1 MSLVATEKKQS
12 VLNGAM
18 VLMFAVLLVKVI
30 GVLFKIPLTD
40 LIGSVGRGY
49 FSSAYEVYTPIFAI
63 SMAGLP
69 VAVSRM
75 VAENVALEK
84 YREARSV
91 FKVSQRIF
99 LIVGTVGT
107 AVLLLAAYPYTHFI
121 EGVSSKSLPAVLCV
135 APSIFFCCF
144 MSAYRGYYEGLR
156 NMSPTATSQVI
167 EALGKLLVGLLL
179 AKVVVSTGMSQYDA
193 GMLASGNVS
202 AEVFGNTVTSL
213 TEANSVITPL
223 AAAGAVL
230 GVTVGSIASTAFLM
244 IYYKIKGDGFTRVQ
258 LVNSP
263 KSAEGTVLAKSMIK
277 IAIPMVVSALILN
290 ITNLIDT
297 VTIQARLA
305 TALETDFNAVIT
317 MHQEAITKATELS
330 RLDLSNKEEVVK
342 YLWGSYGM
350 ALDFRNLVPTI
361 TVQLGVSALPALAAA
376 WATKDKDNI
385 SSTIETVIRI
395 GMLIALPA
403 GIGMAALAEPI
414 LTVIY
419 GRGQSSDAISVVAP
433 IMISYGLA
441 TCIMAISTPITNML
455 QAIGR
460 TDIPV
465 KTVVVGAICKLTC
478 NFILVGNPRFN
489 VYGAVAGTILFYV
502 VIVTCNLISL
512 IKVAKV
518 KINWVSVFLKPFAC
532 AALCGI
538 TAFASNALLNRIFP
552 ADTSESILNMGT
564 VSMGISVILAV
575 VVYAI
580 SLLLIK
586 GLAKEDVAVLPKGEK
601 IAKALEKHGLL
612 G

>member
-1 MSLVATEKKQS
+1 MATEKKQS

-18 VLMFAVLLVKVI
+18 VLMFGVVLVKLI

-40 LIGSVGRGY
+40 LVGSVGRGY

-99 LIVGTVGT
+99 LIVGLVGT
-107 AVLLLAAYPYTHFI
+107 AILFLAAYPYTHFI
-121 EGVSSKSLPAVLCV
+121 AGVSPKSLPAVLCV
-135 APSIFFCCF
+135 APSIFFCCY

-156 NMSPTATSQVI
+156 NMTPTAISQVV
-167 EALGKLLVGLLL
+167 EALGKLVIGLLL
-179 AKVVVSTGMSQYDA
+179 AKLVVSSGLSQYEA
-193 GMLASGNVS
+193 GMLASGDVK
-202 AEVFGNTVTSL
+202 ATVFGTEVTSSI
-213 TEANSVITPL
+213 EANSVIAPL

-230 GVTVGSIASTAFLM
+230 GVTVGSILSNAFLM
-244 IYYKIKGDGFTRVQ
+244 IYHKIKGDGFTRVQ

-263 KSAEGTVLAKSMIK
+263 KARDGSVLAKEMIK
-277 IAIPMVVSALILN
+277 IAVPMVVSALILN

-297 VTIQARLA
+297 ITIQARLA
-305 TALETDFNAVIT
+305 TALETDFNAVFS
-317 MHQEAITKATELS
+317 MHEAAMTKAVSLS
-330 RLDLSNKEEVVK
+330 RLDISNKPEVVK
-342 YLWGSYGM
+342 YLWGAYGS
-350 ALDFRNLVPTI
+350 ALDFRNLIPTI

-376 WATKDKDNI
+376 WAVKDKKNI
-385 SSTIETVIRI
+385 TSTIETVIRI

-403 GIGMAALAEPI
+403 GIGMASLAEPI

-419 GRGQSSDAISVVAP
+419 GRGNFSDTIPVVVP
-433 IMISYGLA
+433 IMTAYGLA
-441 TCIMAISTPITNML
+441 TFVMAISTPVTNML

-465 KTVVVGAICKLTC
+465 KSVVVGAICKLTC
-478 NFILVGNPRFN
+478 NFILVGNPKFN

-502 VIVTCNLISL
+502 VIVSCNLISL
-512 IKVAKV
+512 VKYAKV
-518 KINWVSVFLKPFAC
+518 KINWSSVFFKPFFC
-532 AALCGI
+532 AALCGL
-538 TAFASNALLNRIFP
+538 TAFTSNALLNRIFP

-564 VSMGISVILAV
+564 VAMVVAVGLAV
-575 VVYAI
+575 IVYVI
-580 SLLLIK
+580 SLLLFK
-586 GLAKEDVAVLPKGEK
+586 AVAREDVSALPKGEK
-601 IAKALEKHGLL
+601 IAKALEKYGLL

>member
-1 MSLVATEKKQS
+1 
-12 VLNGAM
+12 M
-18 VLMFAVLLVKVI
+18 VLMFAVLLVKLI

-84 YREARSV
+84 YREARNV

-99 LIVGTVGT
+99 LIVGLVGT
-107 AVLLLAAYPYTHFI
+107 AILLIAAYPYTHFI
-121 EGVSSKSLPAVLCV
+121 QGVSSKSLTAVLCV
-135 APSIFFCCF
+135 APSIFFCCY

-156 NMSPTATSQVI
+156 NMTPTAISQVI
-167 EALGKLLVGLLL
+167 EALGKLVIGLLL
-179 AKVVVSTGMSQYDA
+179 AKLVVSTGMGQYES
-193 GMLASGNVS
+193 GMLASGEVA
-202 AEVFGNTVTSL
+202 AEVFGEKVTSL
-213 TEANSVITPL
+213 TEANSVIRPL

-230 GVTVGSIASTAFLM
+230 GVTIGSILSNAFLM

-263 KSAEGTVLAKSMIK
+263 KSADGSILAKNMIS
-277 IAIPMVVSALILN
+277 IAVPMVISALILN

-297 VTIQARLA
+297 ITIQARLA
-305 TALETDFNAVIT
+305 TALETDFNAVFT
-317 MHQEAITKATELS
+317 MHEEAMTKAVNLS
-330 RLDLSNKEEVVK
+330 RLDINDKTEVVK

-361 TVQLGVSALPALAAA
+361 TIQLGVSALPALAAA
-376 WATKDKDNI
+376 WAVKDKKNVT
-385 SSTIETVIRI
+385 STIETVIRI

-403 GIGMAALAEPI
+403 GIGMASLAEPI

-419 GRGQSSDAISVVAP
+419 GRGESSDAISVVAP

-441 TCIMAISTPITNML
+441 TCIMAISTPVTNML

-465 KTVVVGAICKLTC
+465 KSVIFGAICKLVC
-478 NFILVGNPRFN
+478 NYILVGIPGVN

-502 VIVTCNLISL
+502 VIVSCNLISL
-512 IKVAKV
+512 IRVAKV
-518 KINWVSVFLKPFAC
+518 KINWVSVFFKPFVC

-538 TAFASNALLNRIFP
+538 TAFTANALLNRIFP

-564 VSMGISVILAV
+564 ISMVIAVGLAMI
-575 VVYAI
+575 VYLI

-586 GLAKEDVAVLPKGEK
+586 GIAREDVSVLPKGEK
-601 IAKALEKHGLL
+601 IAKTLEKYGLL

>member
-1 MSLVATEKKQS
+1 MASEKKQS

-18 VLMFAVLLVKVI
+18 VLMFAVLLVKLI

-75 VAENVALEK
+75 VAENVALER
-84 YREARSV
+84 YREARNV
-91 FKVSQRIF
+91 FRVSQRIF

-107 AVLLLAAYPYTHFI
+107 AILLLAAYPYTHFI
-121 EGVSSKSLPAVLCV
+121 QGVSSKSLPAVLCV

-156 NMSPTATSQVI
+156 NMTPTAISQVI
-167 EALGKLLVGLLL
+167 EALGKLVIGLLL
-179 AKVVVSTGMSQYDA
+179 AKLVVSGGLSQYDA

-202 AEVFGNTVTSL
+202 AEVFGTTVTSL

-230 GVTVGSIASTAFLM
+230 GVTVGSVASTVFLVVHH
-244 IYYKIKGDGFTRVQ
+244 KLKGDGFTRVQ

-263 KSAEGTVLAKSMIK
+263 KSAEGSVLAKDMIK
-277 IAIPMVVSALILN
+277 IAVPMVVSALILN

-297 VTIQARLA
+297 TTIQARLA
-305 TALETDFNAVIT
+305 TALETDFNAVVS
-317 MHQEAITKATELS
+317 MHEAAITKAVSLS
-330 RLDLSNKEEVVK
+330 RLDISNKEEVVK

-376 WATKDKDNI
+376 WAVKDKTNVR
-385 SSTIETVIRI
+385 STIETVIRI

-403 GIGMAALAEPI
+403 GIGMASLAEPI

-433 IMISYGLA
+433 IMVAYGLA
-441 TCIMAISTPITNML
+441 TFIMAISTPVTNML

-465 KTVVVGAICKLTC
+465 KSVVVGAVCKLTC
-478 NFILVGNPRFN
+478 NFILVGNPKFN

-502 VIVTCNLISL
+502 VIVACNLVSL

-518 KINWVSVFLKPFAC
+518 KINWLSVFVKPFIC
-532 AALCGI
+532 AALCGV
-538 TAFASNALLNRIFP
+538 TAFASNALLNKIFP
-552 ADTSESILNMGT
+552 ADTSESIFNMGT
-564 VSMGISVILAV
+564 VSVGISVVLAV
-575 VVYAI
+575 IVYAI

-586 GLAKEDVAVLPKGEK
+586 GVAKEDVIVLPKGEK
-601 IAKALEKHGLL
+601 IAKTLEKYGLL

>member
-1 MSLVATEKKQS
+1 MATEKKQS

-18 VLMFAVLLVKVI
+18 VLMFGVILVKLI

-40 LIGSVGRGY
+40 LVGSVGRGY

-84 YREARSV
+84 FREARSV

-99 LIVGTVGT
+99 LVVGIAGT

-121 EGVSSKSLPAVLCV
+121 AGVSSKSLPAVLCV
-135 APSIFFCCF
+135 APSIFFCCY

-156 NMSPTATSQVI
+156 NMTPTAISQVV
-167 EALGKLLVGLLL
+167 EALGKLVIGLLL
-179 AKVVVSTGMSQYDA
+179 AKLVVSTGISQYDA
-193 GMLASGNVS
+193 GMLASGDVK
-202 AEVFGNTVTSL
+202 ATVFGTEVTSSI
-213 TEANSVITPL
+213 EANSVIAPL

-230 GVTVGSIASTAFLM
+230 GVTVGSILSNAFLM
-244 IYYKIKGDGFTRVQ
+244 IYHKIKGDGFTRVQ

-263 KSAEGTVLAKSMIK
+263 KSRDGSVLAKEMIR
-277 IAIPMVVSALILN
+277 IAIPMVISALILN

-297 VTIQARLA
+297 ITIQARLA
-305 TALETDFNAVIT
+305 TALDTDFNAVFA
-317 MHQEAITKATELS
+317 MHEAAMTKAVSLS
-330 RLDLSNKEEVVK
+330 RLDISNKSEVVK
-342 YLWGSYGM
+342 YLWGAYGS
-350 ALDFRNLVPTI
+350 ALDFRNLIPTI

-376 WATKDKDNI
+376 WAVKDKKNVT
-385 SSTIETVIRI
+385 STIETVIRI

-403 GIGMAALAEPI
+403 GIGMASLAEPI

-419 GRGQSSDAISVVAP
+419 GRGNFSDTIPVVVP
-433 IMISYGLA
+433 IMTAYGLA
-441 TCIMAISTPITNML
+441 TFIMAVSTPVTNML

-478 NFILVGNPRFN
+478 NFILVGNPKFN

-502 VIVTCNLISL
+502 VIVSCNLIAL
-512 IKVAKV
+512 IKYAKV
-518 KINWVSVFLKPFAC
+518 KINWGSVFFKPFIC
-532 AALCGI
+532 AALCGL
-538 TAFASNALLNRIFP
+538 TAFTSNALLNKIFP

-564 VSMGISVILAV
+564 VSMVVAVGLAV
-575 VVYAI
+575 IVYVI
-580 SLLLIK
+580 SLLLFK
-586 GLAKEDVAVLPKGEK
+586 AVAREDVSALPKGEK
-601 IAKALEKHGLL
+601 IAKALEKYGLL

>member
-1 MSLVATEKKQS
+1 MATEKKQS

-18 VLMFAVLLVKVI
+18 VLMFGVVLVKLI

-40 LIGSVGRGY
+40 LVGSVGRGY

-99 LIVGTVGT
+99 LIVGLVGT
-107 AVLLLAAYPYTHFI
+107 AILFLAAYPYTHFI
-121 EGVSSKSLPAVLCV
+121 AGVSPKSLPAVLCV
-135 APSIFFCCF
+135 APSIFFCCY

-156 NMSPTATSQVI
+156 NMTPTAISQVV
-167 EALGKLLVGLLL
+167 EALGKLFIGLLL
-179 AKVVVSTGMSQYDA
+179 AKLVVSSGLSQYEA
-193 GMLASGNVS
+193 GMLASGDVK
-202 AEVFGNTVTSL
+202 ATVFGTEVTSSI
-213 TEANSVITPL
+213 EANSVIAPL

-230 GVTVGSIASTAFLM
+230 GVTVGSILSNVFLM
-244 IYYKIKGDGFTRVQ
+244 VYHKIKGDGFTRVQ

-263 KSAEGTVLAKSMIK
+263 KARDGSVLAKEMIK
-277 IAIPMVVSALILN
+277 IAVPMVVSALILN

-297 VTIQARLA
+297 ITIQARLA
-305 TALETDFNAVIT
+305 TALETDFNAVFS
-317 MHQEAITKATELS
+317 MHEAAMTKAVSLS
-330 RLDLSNKEEVVK
+330 RLDISNKPEVVK
-342 YLWGSYGM
+342 YLWGAYGS
-350 ALDFRNLVPTI
+350 ALDFRNLIPTI

-376 WATKDKDNI
+376 WAVKDKKNI
-385 SSTIETVIRI
+385 TSTIETVIRI

-403 GIGMAALAEPI
+403 GIGMASLAEPI

-419 GRGQSSDAISVVAP
+419 GRGNFSDTIPVVVP
-433 IMISYGLA
+433 IMTAYGLA
-441 TCIMAISTPITNML
+441 TFVMAISTPVTNML

-465 KTVVVGAICKLTC
+465 KSVVVGAICKLTC
-478 NFILVGNPRFN
+478 NFILVGNPKFN

-502 VIVTCNLISL
+502 VIVSCNLISL
-512 IKVAKV
+512 VKYAKV
-518 KINWVSVFLKPFAC
+518 KINWSSVFFKPFFC
-532 AALCGI
+532 AALCGL
-538 TAFASNALLNRIFP
+538 TAFTSNALLNRIFP

-564 VSMGISVILAV
+564 VAMVVAVGLAV
-575 VVYAI
+575 IVYVI
-580 SLLLIK
+580 SLLLFK
-586 GLAKEDVAVLPKGEK
+586 AVAREDVSALPKGEK
-601 IAKALEKHGLL
+601 IAKALEKYGLL